1 MNPNSP
7 KIMILQLST
16 PYADPIPQ
24 TSDPQNFKILLL
36 YYVVLFWSRDNFVN
50 IDANWENHLLMSE
63 YCYCGDDWHTV
74 SYFSVT
80 AALLELSLYLRLKQ
94 QLRTRENYRRRRY
107 RKASEG
113 RSVAPRW
120 PRLVARLHRSAGG
133 GIPLSFRTWSI
144 HLSCGRPRR
153 RFHWSLGGR
162 PGDRSTWQ
170 WRENYDTV

>member
-1 MNPNSP
+1 VNPNSP

-133 GIPLSFRTWSI
+133 GFHCPSGPGRSI
-144 HLSCGRPRR
+144 SLVVGPDDVSTGRWVVDQETDRR
-153 RFHWSLGGR
+153 DSGGK
-162 PGDRSTWQ
+162 
-170 WRENYDTV
+170 NYDTV